1 MERPRM
7 ISDEDLN
14 EMAAACLALDRLQV
28 ELSPKSPYKTPS
40 PKECRERIL
49 RAMDH
54 LEKVSVAIG
63 LQDPIP
69 PEKQGT

>member
-1 MERPRM
+1 M
-7 ISDEDLN
+7 ISDGDLN

-49 RAMDH
+49 KAMDH

-63 LQDPIP
+63 LQDP